1 MMLIQSY
8 PTPFHPIASHPSHS
22 ISLHPIH
29 HIPYH
34 CIPSHYILSHPISY
48 HSIPSHR
55 IPPHPIHP
63 IPYHCIPSHP
73 IPSRPIPTHH
83 GAQPTSREEPVGVLD
98 ERLDDAHNLQGDG
111 RHHLCD
117 IPATQRAVA
126 RWLAI
131 PPRPNPAPCWDL
143 QPPTPWL
150 YHPLLCSTSRSA
162 GAAPTSREQNLLA
175 PHPRTRA
182 VASPPITP
190 LHPRITHAHGHTLP
204 FCLWP
209 QEVGTQHDGHVA
221 RRHFVHVLVFGQL
234 GQEFDQVPGGVSAG
248 MVRWD
253 VPSAAPAQPL
263 TALCS
268 PDVVVV
274 GLGQLLAGIPQ
285 GLQPLL
291 LLWDAMGGEKLC
303 VPESPKHQPTV
314 LRIRAPIHLPRYCI
328 DELIHLHRGHP
339 CC

>member
-1 MMLIQSY
+1 MACHPTMPQPLSMLG
-8 PTPFHPIASHPSHS
+8 FAA
-22 ISLHPIH
+22 
-29 HIPYH
+29 
-34 CIPSHYILSHPISY
+34 
-48 HSIPSHR
+48 
-55 IPPHPIHP
+55 PHPLALP
-63 IPYHCIPSHP
+63 PS
-73 IPSRPIPTHH
+73 
-83 GAQPTSREEPVGVLD
+83 A
-98 ERLDDAHNLQGDG
+98 LQ
-111 RHHLCD
+111 HLQEC
-117 IPATQRAVA
+117 RG
-126 RWLAI
+126 
-131 PPRPNPAPCWDL
+131 
-143 QPPTPWL
+143 
-150 YHPLLCSTSRSA
+150 CSHIT
-162 GAAPTSREQNLLA
+162 GTNLLA

-190 LHPRITHAHGHTLP
+190 LHPHITHAHGHTLP

-209 QEVGTQHDGHVA
+209 QEVGTQHDGHIA

-274 GLGQLLAGIPQ
+274 GLGQLLAGVPQ

-291 LLWDAMGGEKLC
+291 LLWDATGGEKLC